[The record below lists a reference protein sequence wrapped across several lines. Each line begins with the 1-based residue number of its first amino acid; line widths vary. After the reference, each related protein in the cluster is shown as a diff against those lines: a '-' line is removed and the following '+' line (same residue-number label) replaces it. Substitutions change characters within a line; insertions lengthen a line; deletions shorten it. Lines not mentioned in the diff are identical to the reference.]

1 MEKADQQDRQR
12 GREEKRR
19 RDARPIADEH
29 RARIDA
35 SQRVKEEAEAKL
47 KKETDDA
54 NREDET
60 RTAHNIA
67 ERTRKAYE
75 VGLWYLC

>member
-1 MEKADQQDRQR
+1 MLKVEKSDQQDRQKE
-12 GREEKRR
+12 REDKRR
-19 RDARPIADEH
+19 RDARPFADEH

-35 SQRVKEEAEAKL
+35 SQRIKEEAEAKL
-47 KKETDDA
+47 KRELDEA

-60 RTAHNIA
+60 RTANIIA

-75 VGLWYLC
+75 VKL